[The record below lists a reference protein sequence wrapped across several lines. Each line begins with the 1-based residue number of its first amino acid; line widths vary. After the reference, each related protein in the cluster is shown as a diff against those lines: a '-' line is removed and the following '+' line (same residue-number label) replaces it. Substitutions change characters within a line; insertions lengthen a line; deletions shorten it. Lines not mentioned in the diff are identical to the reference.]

1 MTETEKTNMNNN
13 KNLTVRISTE
23 LYEKLVE
30 YAKSQETGVS
40 SIVRL
45 ALKEY
50 LSNH

>member
-1 MTETEKTNMNNN
+1 MTETENYMNN

>member
-1 MTETEKTNMNNN
+1 MINFGLYYLLLKVIKKYDRNG
-13 KNLTVRISTE
+13 E